1 MSQHQNLFVRQLTHR
16 MEVIENAMNQVIDMN
31 SLLHMEIN
39 LLKKRLATVENNGEA
54 VEEPKKRDDVPTPN
68 VGNGISASRSINL

>member
-1 MSQHQNLFVRQLTHR
+1 MSQHQNLFVRQLTYR

-39 LLKKRLATVENNGEA
+39 LLKKRLASVENNGES
-54 VEEPKKRDDVPTPN
+54 VEQTRKRDEVPAPN